1 MKNVVY
7 HQTRVIDDY
16 EGWNKHTLYA
26 VESLYEVYEP
36 ELSKRSNSS
45 FVIVFRRSFYRE
57 FNESREPKKKNWED
71 YNVYKIFSIQCSF
84 SPVIFISLILQK
96 PFKERHFS
104 LPLNPLCHP
113 DKDQK
118 KDDDPLWLGYL
129 APESDVTVD
138 CFPALLIP
146 FSCSLPVHQ
155 AERKTWSRLP
165 LRASG
170 KFISGM
176 FHLLTVWPYPRI
188 NNEPHT
194 SQASFLKFLISQ
206 NPVYCLDKV
215 SVLVLIPF
223 MPLGMYQMVFI
234 SMSTSFKKYLALKK
248 YYVYLRPQNLR

>member
-1 MKNVVY
+1 MYIKYFLSSVHFPLWY
-7 HQTRVIDDY
+7 
-16 EGWNKHTLYA
+16 LYL
-26 VESLYEVYEP
+26 LYYKSH
-36 ELSKRSNSS
+36 SKKD
-45 FVIVFRRSFYRE
+45 ILACL
-57 FNESREPKKKNWED
+57 W
-71 YNVYKIFSIQCSF
+71 
-84 SPVIFISLILQK
+84 IS
-96 PFKERHFS
+96 
-104 LPLNPLCHP
+104 CHP

-118 KDDDPLWLGYL
+118 KDDDLLWLGYL

-155 AERKTWSRLP
+155 AERKTWSLLP
-165 LRASG
+165 LHASG

-176 FHLLTVWPYPRI
+176 FHLLTVWPYPSV

-194 SQASFLKFLISQ
+194 SQDSFLKFLISQ

-234 SMSTSFKKYLALKK
+234 SIYQLQKISSTEKVFCLFMPTKFEI
-248 YYVYLRPQNLR
+248 VYIILWQQNLIMVTSLILMKIFLTSWAIFPFWEVIFFGKPLHSSWVNFCISTHNLDFVAYSSEKKAS

>member
-1 MKNVVY
+1 M
-7 HQTRVIDDY
+7 
-16 EGWNKHTLYA
+16 
-26 VESLYEVYEP
+26 
-36 ELSKRSNSS
+36 
-45 FVIVFRRSFYRE
+45 
-57 FNESREPKKKNWED
+57 
-71 YNVYKIFSIQCSF
+71 
-84 SPVIFISLILQK
+84 IFISLILQK

-155 AERKTWSRLP
+155 AERKTWSLLP

-170 KFISGM
+170 KSISGM
-176 FHLLTVWPYPRI
+176 FHLLTVWPYPSI